1 MSSEWREDKA
11 SLGGLF
17 FYFPGGAE
25 EFSPGFQPYKHIPK
39 NLAPRAS
46 VSIAL
51 GVWVGSP

>member
-1 MSSEWREDKA
+1 VPSTQGSA
-11 SLGGLF
+11 
-17 FYFPGGAE
+17 
-25 EFSPGFQPYKHIPK
+25 YKHIPK

>member
-1 MSSEWREDKA
+1 LKP
-11 SLGGLF
+11 GLK
-17 FYFPGGAE
+17 
-25 EFSPGFQPYKHIPK
+25 PYKHIPK